1 MNQRIMLTY
10 QINAVFIEMSDFRD
24 KCVIVTGAASGF
36 GKAMSEKF
44 AAAGASVVVAD
55 INVEGAEAVANS
67 LPGAIAVQIDVADEG
82 QNEGLANAAVE
93 AYGKIDV
100 VLRQRWRATPGHPRH
115 QDGHRGV

>member
-1 MNQRIMLTY
+1 
-10 QINAVFIEMSDFRD
+10 MSDFRD

-36 GKAMSEKF
+36 GKAMSERF

-67 LPGAIAVQIDVADEG
+67 LPKAIAVQIDVADEG
-82 QNEGLANAAVE
+82 QNEGL
-93 AYGKIDV
+93 GQCGGCSLRQDRRG
-100 VLRQRWRATPGHPRH
+100 LRQRWRSTPGHPRH